1 MKGEAKEA
9 LQTKLLQGEEVHL
22 VLGGKGGLS
31 KSAPA
36 GEDYL
41 VLTSRRVIA
50 AWREETRQR
59 QVAAPLDRV
68 DGVELAELSREPK
81 PLVTGGLF
89 MLAGVMVPWIAG
101 LLTLNSVVTWLLAV
115 VLVVLGAVTASAY
128 FVRDQ
133 AAIITFRAGALEASL
148 PLRSAQAMR
157 GAYAVASLF
166 FSLAA
171 AQGGPYAREL
181 SPGAPFRWFRDQA
194 KEGSDV
200 AAPCERK
207 APLEPS

>member
-1 MKGEAKEA
+1 MMKGDARES
-9 LQTKLLQGEEVHL
+9 LQTTMLAGEEVHL
-22 VLGGKGGLS
+22 VLGSKGGVT

-41 VLTSRRVIA
+41 VLTSRRIIA
-50 AWREETRQR
+50 AWREETRRR

-68 DGVELAELSREPK
+68 DGVELAELSRELK

-89 MLAGVMVPWIAG
+89 MLAGVMVPWVAA
-101 LLTLNSVVTWLLAV
+101 LLNLNSIVAWLLAA
-115 VLVVLGAVTASAY
+115 VLLVLGAVTASAY

-148 PLRSAQAMR
+148 PLRSAQAVR
-157 GAYAVASLF
+157 GAYTAASLF

-171 AQGGPYAREL
+171 AKGAPYSLE
-181 SPGAPFRWFRDQA
+181 SPPGEPFRWTRDQA
-194 KEGSDV
+194 KESGEV
-200 AAPCERK
+200 AT
-207 APLEPS
+207 LI